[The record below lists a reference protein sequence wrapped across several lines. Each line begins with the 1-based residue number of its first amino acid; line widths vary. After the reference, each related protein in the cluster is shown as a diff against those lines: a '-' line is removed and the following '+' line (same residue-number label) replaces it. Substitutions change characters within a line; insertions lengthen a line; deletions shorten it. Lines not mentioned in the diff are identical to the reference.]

1 MKIFSFDNKT
11 YSIKRNAKQFSLFNI
26 FQKNII
32 LKNVIVYP
40 YTIPIEYEMRLDR
53 VSEYLYG
60 SSSYMEE
67 LMVLNDIISPYSIKE
82 GQIIYFCKM
91 NDLEALYT
99 SDNLPDNQQTE
110 KISISRMNSKDDKI
124 KKISQQSANIKP
136 ENLKQ
141 LKVDKDNKIQI
152 INTFE

>member
-11 YSIKRNAKQFSLFNI
+11 YSIKRSAKQFNLFNI

-40 YTIPIEYEMRLDR
+40 YTVPIEYEMRLDR

-60 SSSYMEE
+60 SSSYIEE
-67 LMVLNDIISPYSIKE
+67 LMILNDIISPYSIKE

-91 NDLEALYT
+91 SDLEALYT
-99 SDNLPDNQQTE
+99 SDNLPDTQQTE
-110 KISISRMNSKDDKI
+110 KVSISRMNSKEDKI
-124 KKISQQSANIKP
+124 KKLSQQSANIKP

-141 LKVDKDNKIQI
+141 LNVDKDNRIQI

>member
-1 MKIFSFDNKT
+1 MKIFSFDNKS
-11 YSIKRNAKQFSLFNI
+11 YSIKRNVKQFNLFNI

-99 SDNLPDNQQTE
+99 SDNLPDTQQTE
-110 KISISRMNSKDDKI
+110 KVSISRMNSKDDKI
-124 KKISQQSANIKP
+124 KKLSQQSGTLKP

-141 LKVDKDNKIQI
+141 LTVDKDNKIQI